1 VTWNVTA
8 NKYTC
13 PALVNAVT
21 NFGIP
26 LNAEN
31 ISCTTDDPSAFV
43 RGSCSLFG

>member
-1 VTWNVTA
+1 MTWNVTP

-13 PALVNAVT
+13 PALVNAVM

-31 ISCTTDDPSAFV
+31 ISCIADDPSAFM
-43 RGSCSLFG
+43 RGPCCL